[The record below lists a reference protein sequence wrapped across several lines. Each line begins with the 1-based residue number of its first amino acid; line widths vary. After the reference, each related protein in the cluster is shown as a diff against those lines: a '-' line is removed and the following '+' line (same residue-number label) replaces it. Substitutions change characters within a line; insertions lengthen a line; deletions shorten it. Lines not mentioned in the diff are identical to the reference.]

1 MWFLNIMSKNKPIFN
16 TLSQIYSDITLFQT
30 RLENNKHIPSS
41 SVLQTVEDL
50 QFAKTLVD
58 FLKSGSYLNLSK
70 SNEENTLS
78 LLKLYRSGLNRK
90 QLVDLSGLTSRQVYY
105 ASLKV
110 EESLESHFP
119 TGLLSLWKNRQFQVI
134 EEYLQ
139 VNFDEISTIIIE
151 EISEFSL
158 VQATPSL
165 LGQRTSEL
173 YQIDLIKKKSKEEI
187 TESLAKVLEIEK
199 QVKQFLSEN
208 LEAIKVWGSLTRY
221 LTLNKTLPADLVLEL
236 QKKNFP
242 NYNTVEF
249 EKVEGV

>member
-1 MWFLNIMSKNKPIFN
+1 MWFLTYMGKKKPIFN
-16 TLSQIYSDITLFQT
+16 TLNQIYSDITLFQT
-30 RLENNKHIPSS
+30 RLENNKHIPSN

-70 SNEENTLS
+70 SNEESTLS

-110 EESLESHFP
+110 EESLESRFP
-119 TGLLSLWKNRQFQVI
+119 TGLLSLWKTRQFQVI

-139 VNFDEISTIIIE
+139 VNSDEVSSIIE
-151 EISEFSL
+151 TISNSIL
-158 VQATPSL
+158 VQFVPSL
-165 LGQRTSEL
+165 LDKKANEL
-173 YQIDLIKKKSKEEI
+173 YQTDLIRNKSTNELVC
-187 TESLAKVLEIEK
+187 SLYKVLEVEK
-199 QVKQFLSEN
+199 QIKQYLLEN
-208 LEAIKVWGSLTRY
+208 LEDIKVWGSLTRY
-221 LTLNKTLPADLVLEL
+221 HTLNKSFSADLMIEL

-242 NYNTVEF
+242 KQTTVEF
-249 EKVEGV
+249 ERIEGV

>member
-1 MWFLNIMSKNKPIFN
+1 MSKKKPIFN
-16 TLSQIYSDITLFQT
+16 TLNQIYSDITLFQT

-41 SVLQTVEDL
+41 SVLQTVGDL

-58 FLKSGSYLNLSK
+58 FLKGGSYLNLSK
-70 SNEENTLS
+70 SNEESTLS

-110 EESLESHFP
+110 EESLESRFP

-139 VNFDEISTIIIE
+139 VNSGELSTIIK
-151 EISEFSL
+151 EISDFPL
-158 VQATPSL
+158 VQVAPSL
-165 LGQRTSEL
+165 LGQRTSDL
-173 YQIDLIKKKSKEEI
+173 YQADLIKEKSKEEI
-187 TESLAKVLEIEK
+187 VEALAKVLEVDEK
-199 QVKQFLSEN
+199 LKQFLSEN
-208 LEAIKVWGSLTRY
+208 LEDIKVWGSLSRY

-236 QKKNFP
+236 QKKDFP
-242 NYNTVEF
+242 NLNTVEF

>member
-1 MWFLNIMSKNKPIFN
+1 MGKKKPIFN
-16 TLSQIYSDITLFQT
+16 TLNQIYSDITLFQT
-30 RLENNKHIPSS
+30 RLENNKHIPSN

-110 EESLESHFP
+110 EESLESRFP
-119 TGLLSLWKNRQFQVI
+119 IGLLSLWKNRQFQVI
-134 EEYLQ
+134 DEYLQ
-139 VNFDEISTIIIE
+139 VNSDELSSIIE
-151 EISEFSL
+151 ELSDFPL
-158 VQATPSL
+158 VQVAPNL
-165 LGQRTSEL
+165 LGQRNCEI
-173 YQIDLIKKKSKEEI
+173 YQLDLIREKSKEEI
-187 TESLAKVLEIEK
+187 IEALTRVLEVDK
-199 QVKQFLSEN
+199 QLKRFISEN
-208 LEAIKVWGSLTRY
+208 IEYIKVWGSLSRY

-236 QKKNFP
+236 QKKGFP
-242 NYNTVEF
+242 NHNTVEF
-249 EKVEGV
+249 ERVEGV

>member
-1 MWFLNIMSKNKPIFN
+1 MWFLTFMSKKKPIFN
-16 TLSQIYSDITLFQT
+16 TLNQIYSDITLFQT

-58 FLKSGSYLNLSK
+58 FLKRGSYLNLSK
-70 SNEENTLS
+70 SNEESTLS

-110 EESLESHFP
+110 EESLESRFP
-119 TGLLSLWKNRQFQVI
+119 TGLLSLWKTRQFQVI

-139 VNFDEISTIIIE
+139 VNSDEVSSIIE
-151 EISEFSL
+151 TISNSIL
-158 VQATPSL
+158 VQFVPSL
-165 LGQRTSEL
+165 LDKKANEL
-173 YQIDLIKKKSKEEI
+173 YQTDLIRNKSTNELVC
-187 TESLAKVLEIEK
+187 SLYKVLEVEK
-199 QVKQFLSEN
+199 QIKQYLLEN
-208 LEAIKVWGSLTRY
+208 LEDIKVWGSLTRY
-221 LTLNKTLPADLVLEL
+221 HTLNKSFSADLMIEL

-242 NYNTVEF
+242 NHNAVEF
-249 EKVEGV
+249 ERVEGV

>member
-1 MWFLNIMSKNKPIFN
+1 MSKKKPIFN
-16 TLSQIYSDITLFQT
+16 TLNQIYSDITLFQT

-41 SVLQTVEDL
+41 SVLQTVKDL

-58 FLKSGSYLNLSK
+58 FLKGGSYLNLSK
-70 SNEENTLS
+70 SNEESTLS
-78 LLKLYRSGLNRK
+78 LLKLYRSGLNRQ

-110 EESLESHFP
+110 EESLESRFP

-139 VNFDEISTIIIE
+139 VSSNELSTIIE
-151 EISEFSL
+151 EISNFPL
-158 VQATPSL
+158 VQVAPSL

-173 YQIDLIKKKSKEEI
+173 YQADFIKEKSKEEI
-187 TESLAKVLEIEK
+187 VEALVKVLDVDK
-199 QVKQFLSEN
+199 KLRQFLSEN
-208 LEAIKVWGSLTRY
+208 IEDIKVWGSLLRY

-242 NYNTVEF
+242 NLNTVEF
-249 EKVEGV
+249 ERVEGV

>member
-1 MWFLNIMSKNKPIFN
+1 MSKKKPIFN
-16 TLSQIYSDITLFQT
+16 TLNQIYSDITLFQT
-30 RLENNKHIPSS
+30 RLENNKPIPSS

-58 FLKSGSYLNLSK
+58 FLKGGSYLNLSK
-70 SNEENTLS
+70 SNEESTLS

-110 EESLESHFP
+110 EESLESRFP

-139 VNFDEISTIIIE
+139 VNSGELSTIIE
-151 EISEFSL
+151 EISDFPL
-158 VQATPSL
+158 VQVAPSL

-173 YQIDLIKKKSKEEI
+173 YQADLIKEKSKEEI
-187 TESLAKVLEIEK
+187 VEALVKVLEVDK
-199 QVKQFLSEN
+199 KLKQFLSEN
-208 LEAIKVWGSLTRY
+208 LEDIKVWGSLLRY
-221 LTLNKTLPADLVLEL
+221 LTLNKTLPVDLILEL

-242 NYNTVEF
+242 NLNTVEF
-249 EKVEGV
+249 ERVEGV

>member
-1 MWFLNIMSKNKPIFN
+1 MSKKKPIFN
-16 TLSQIYSDITLFQT
+16 TLNQIYSDITLFQT

-58 FLKSGSYLNLSK
+58 FLKGGSYLNLSK
-70 SNEENTLS
+70 SNEESTLS

-105 ASLKV
+105 ASQKV
-110 EESLESHFP
+110 EESLESRFP

-139 VNFDEISTIIIE
+139 VNSDKLSTIIE
-151 EISEFSL
+151 ELSDFPL
-158 VQATPSL
+158 VQVAPNL
-165 LGQRTSEL
+165 LGQRNCEL
-173 YQIDLIKKKSKEEI
+173 YQLDLIREKSKEEVVEAL
-187 TESLAKVLEIEK
+187 TRVLEVDK
-199 QVKQFLSEN
+199 QLKQFISEN
-208 LEAIKVWGSLTRY
+208 LECIKVWGSLLRY
-221 LTLNKTLPADLVLEL
+221 LTLNKTLPVDLVLEL
-236 QKKNFP
+236 QKKDFP

-249 EKVEGV
+249 ERVEGV

>member
-1 MWFLNIMSKNKPIFN
+1 MWFLTFMSKKKPIFN
-16 TLSQIYSDITLFQT
+16 TLNQIYSDITLFQT

-58 FLKSGSYLNLSK
+58 FLKRGSYLNLSK
-70 SNEENTLS
+70 SNEESTLS

-110 EESLESHFP
+110 EESLESRFP
-119 TGLLSLWKNRQFQVI
+119 TGLLSLWKTRQFQVI

-139 VNFDEISTIIIE
+139 VNSDEVSSIIE
-151 EISEFSL
+151 TISNSIL
-158 VQATPSL
+158 VQFVPSL
-165 LGQRTSEL
+165 LDKKANEL
-173 YQIDLIKKKSKEEI
+173 YQTDLIRNKSTNELVC
-187 TESLAKVLEIEK
+187 SLYKVLEVEK
-199 QVKQFLSEN
+199 QIKQYLLEN
-208 LEAIKVWGSLTRY
+208 LEDIKVWGSLTRY
-221 LTLNKTLPADLVLEL
+221 HTLNKSFSAALMIEL

-242 NYNTVEF
+242 NQTTVEF
-249 EKVEGV
+249 ERVEGV

>member
-1 MWFLNIMSKNKPIFN
+1 MWFLTFMSKKKPIFN
-16 TLSQIYSDITLFQT
+16 TLNQIYSDITLFQT

-70 SNEENTLS
+70 SNEESTLS

-110 EESLESHFP
+110 EESLESRFP
-119 TGLLSLWKNRQFQVI
+119 TGLLSLWKTRQFKVI

-139 VNFDEISTIIIE
+139 VNSDEVSSIIE
-151 EISEFSL
+151 TISNSIL
-158 VQATPSL
+158 VQFVPSL
-165 LGQRTSEL
+165 LDKKANEL
-173 YQIDLIKKKSKEEI
+173 YQTDLIRNKSTNELVC
-187 TESLAKVLEIEK
+187 SLYKVLEVEK
-199 QVKQFLSEN
+199 QIKQYLLEN
-208 LEAIKVWGSLTRY
+208 LEDIKVWGSLTRY
-221 LTLNKTLPADLVLEL
+221 HTLNKSFSADLMIEL

-242 NYNTVEF
+242 KQTTVVF
-249 EKVEGV
+249 ERVEGV

>member
-1 MWFLNIMSKNKPIFN
+1 MSKKKPIFN
-16 TLSQIYSDITLFQT
+16 TLNQIYSDITLFQT
-30 RLENNKHIPSS
+30 RLENNKYIPSS

-70 SNEENTLS
+70 SNEESTLS

-110 EESLESHFP
+110 EESLESRFP
-119 TGLLSLWKNRQFQVI
+119 AGLLSLWKTRQFQVI

-139 VNFDEISTIIIE
+139 VNSDEVSSIIE
-151 EISEFSL
+151 TISNSIL
-158 VQATPSL
+158 VQFVPSL
-165 LGQRTSEL
+165 LDKKANEL
-173 YQIDLIKKKSKEEI
+173 YQTDLIRNKSTNELVC
-187 TESLAKVLEIEK
+187 SLYKVLEVEK
-199 QVKQFLSEN
+199 QIKQYLLEN
-208 LEAIKVWGSLTRY
+208 LEDIKVWGSLTRY
-221 LTLNKTLPADLVLEL
+221 HTLNKSFSADLMIEL

-242 NYNTVEF
+242 KQTTVEF
-249 EKVEGV
+249 ERVEGV

>member
-1 MWFLNIMSKNKPIFN
+1 MWFLTFMSKKKPIFN
-16 TLSQIYSDITLFQT
+16 TLNQIYSDITLFQT

-41 SVLQTVEDL
+41 SVLQTLEDL

-90 QLVDLSGLTSRQVYY
+90 QLVDLSGLTSRKVYY

-110 EESLESHFP
+110 EESLESRFP
-119 TGLLSLWKNRQFQVI
+119 TGLLSLWKTRQFQVI

-139 VNFDEISTIIIE
+139 VNSDGLSTIIE
-151 EISEFSL
+151 EISDFPL
-158 VQATPSL
+158 VQVAPNL
-165 LGQRTSEL
+165 LNQRISEI
-173 YQIDLIKKKSKEEI
+173 YQVDLIKEKSKEEI
-187 TESLAKVLEIEK
+187 VEALTRVLEVEK
-199 QVKQFLSEN
+199 TLKQFLSEN
-208 LEAIKVWGSLTRY
+208 LEDIKVWGSLSRY

-236 QKKNFP
+236 QKKGFP
-242 NYNTVEF
+242 NQHTVEF
-249 EKVEGV
+249 ERVEGV

>member
-1 MWFLNIMSKNKPIFN
+1 VWFLTFMSKKKPIFN
-16 TLSQIYSDITLFQT
+16 TLNQIYSDITLFQT

-58 FLKSGSYLNLSK
+58 FLKRGSYLNLSK
-70 SNEENTLS
+70 SNEESTLS

-110 EESLESHFP
+110 EESLESRFP
-119 TGLLSLWKNRQFQVI
+119 TGLLSLWKTRQFQVI

-139 VNFDEISTIIIE
+139 VNSDEVSSIIE
-151 EISEFSL
+151 TISNSIL
-158 VQATPSL
+158 VQFVPSL
-165 LGQRTSEL
+165 LDKKANEL
-173 YQIDLIKKKSKEEI
+173 YQTHLIRNKSTNELVC
-187 TESLAKVLEIEK
+187 SLYKVLEVEK
-199 QVKQFLSEN
+199 QIKQYLLEN
-208 LEAIKVWGSLTRY
+208 LEDIKVWGSLTRY
-221 LTLNKTLPADLVLEL
+221 HTLNKSFSADLMIEL

-242 NYNTVEF
+242 KQTTVEF
-249 EKVEGV
+249 ERVEGV

>member
-1 MWFLNIMSKNKPIFN
+1 MWFLTFMSKKKPIFN
-16 TLSQIYSDITLFQT
+16 TLNQIYSDITLFQT
-30 RLENNKHIPSS
+30 RLENNKHIPSD

-58 FLKSGSYLNLSK
+58 FLKGGSYLNLSK
-70 SNEENTLS
+70 SNEESTLS

-110 EESLESHFP
+110 EESLESRFP
-119 TGLLSLWKNRQFQVI
+119 TGLLSLWRNHQFQVI

-139 VNFDEISTIIIE
+139 VNSDELSTIIE
-151 EISEFSL
+151 EISEFPL
-158 VQATPSL
+158 VQFAPSL
-165 LGQRTSEL
+165 LSQRTSEL
-173 YQIDLIKKKSKEEI
+173 YQADLIKEKSKEEI
-187 TESLAKVLEIEK
+187 VEALVKVLEVDK
-199 QVKQFLSEN
+199 KLKRFLSEN
-208 LEAIKVWGSLTRY
+208 LEDIKVWGSLSRY

-236 QKKNFP
+236 QKKDFP
-242 NYNTVEF
+242 NLNTVEF

>member
-1 MWFLNIMSKNKPIFN
+1 MWFLTFMSKKKPIFN
-16 TLSQIYSDITLFQT
+16 TLNQIYSDITLFQT

-58 FLKSGSYLNLSK
+58 FLKGGSYLNLSK
-70 SNEENTLS
+70 SNEESTLS

-90 QLVDLSGLTSRQVYY
+90 QLADLSGLTSRQVYY

-110 EESLESHFP
+110 EESLESRFP

-139 VNFDEISTIIIE
+139 VSSNELSTIIE
-151 EISEFSL
+151 EISNFPL
-158 VQATPSL
+158 VQVAPSL

-173 YQIDLIKKKSKEEI
+173 YQADLIKEKSKEEI
-187 TESLAKVLEIEK
+187 VEALVKVLDVDK
-199 QVKQFLSEN
+199 KLRQFLSEN
-208 LEAIKVWGSLTRY
+208 IEDIKVWGSLLRY

-242 NYNTVEF
+242 NLNTVEF
-249 EKVEGV
+249 ERVEGV

>member
-1 MWFLNIMSKNKPIFN
+1 MSKKKPIFN
-16 TLSQIYSDITLFQT
+16 TLNQIYSDITLFQT
-30 RLENNKHIPSS
+30 RLENNKHLPSS

-58 FLKSGSYLNLSK
+58 FLKGGSYLNLSK
-70 SNEENTLS
+70 SNEESTLS

-105 ASLKV
+105 ANLKV
-110 EESLESHFP
+110 EESLESRFP

-139 VNFDEISTIIIE
+139 VHSGELSTIIE
-151 EISEFSL
+151 EISNFPL
-158 VQATPSL
+158 VQVAPSL

-173 YQIDLIKKKSKEEI
+173 YQADLIKEKSKEEV
-187 TESLAKVLEIEK
+187 TESLVKVLEVEMK
-199 QVKQFLSEN
+199 LKQFLSEN
-208 LEAIKVWGSLTRY
+208 LEDIKVWGSLSRY

-236 QKKNFP
+236 QKTNFP
-242 NYNTVEF
+242 NLNTVEF

>member
-1 MWFLNIMSKNKPIFN
+1 MWFLTFMSKKKPIFN
-16 TLSQIYSDITLFQT
+16 TLNLIYSDITLFQT

-41 SVLQTVEDL
+41 SVLQTLEDL

-58 FLKSGSYLNLSK
+58 FLKGGSYLNLSK
-70 SNEENTLS
+70 SNEESTLS

-110 EESLESHFP
+110 EESLESRFP

-139 VNFDEISTIIIE
+139 VSSNELSTIIE
-151 EISEFSL
+151 EISNFPL
-158 VQATPSL
+158 VQFAPRL
-165 LGQRTSEL
+165 LGQRTREL
-173 YQIDLIKKKSKEEI
+173 YQVDSIKEKSKEEI
-187 TESLAKVLEIEK
+187 IEALEKVLEIEK
-199 QVKQFLSEN
+199 KLKRFLSEN
-208 LEAIKVWGSLTRY
+208 LEDIKVWGSLARY
-221 LTLNKTLPADLVLEL
+221 LTLNKTLPADLILEL

-242 NYNTVEF
+242 NYNKVEF

>member
-1 MWFLNIMSKNKPIFN
+1 MSKKKPIFN
-16 TLSQIYSDITLFQT
+16 TLNQIYSDITLFQT

-58 FLKSGSYLNLSK
+58 FLKGGSYLNLSK
-70 SNEENTLS
+70 SNEESTLS

-110 EESLESHFP
+110 EESLESRFP
-119 TGLLSLWKNRQFQVI
+119 TGLLRLWKNHQFQVI

-139 VNFDEISTIIIE
+139 VNSDELSTIIE
-151 EISEFSL
+151 EISEFPL
-158 VQATPSL
+158 VQVAPSL
-165 LGQRTSEL
+165 LSQRTSEL
-173 YQIDLIKKKSKEEI
+173 YQADLIKEKSKEEI
-187 TESLAKVLEIEK
+187 VEAFVKVLEVDK
-199 QVKQFLSEN
+199 KLKRFLSEN
-208 LEAIKVWGSLTRY
+208 LEDIKVWGSLSRY

-236 QKKNFP
+236 QKKDFP
-242 NYNTVEF
+242 NLNTVEF

>member
-1 MWFLNIMSKNKPIFN
+1 MSKNKPIFN

>member
-1 MWFLNIMSKNKPIFN
+1 MGKKKPIFN
-16 TLSQIYSDITLFQT
+16 TLNQIYSDITLFQT

-70 SNEENTLS
+70 SNEESTRS

-90 QLVDLSGLTSRQVYY
+90 QLADLSGLTPRQIYY
-105 ASLKV
+105 ANLKV
-110 EESLESHFP
+110 EESLESRFP

-139 VNFDEISTIIIE
+139 VNSDDLSSIIE
-151 EISEFSL
+151 EILEFPL
-158 VQATPSL
+158 VQFAPRL

-173 YQIDLIKKKSKEEI
+173 YRVDLIKEKSKEEI
-187 TESLAKVLEIEK
+187 IEALEKVLEMEK
-199 QVKQFLSEN
+199 RVTQTLLEN
-208 LEAIKVWGSLTRY
+208 LEDIKVWGSLTRY
-221 LTLNKTLPADLVLEL
+221 LTLNKTFPADLVLEL

-242 NYNTVEF
+242 NLNTVEF
-249 EKVEGV
+249 ERVEGV

>member
-1 MWFLNIMSKNKPIFN
+1 MSKKKPIFN
-16 TLSQIYSDITLFQT
+16 TLNQIYSDITLFQT
-30 RLENNKHIPSS
+30 RLENNKHIPPS

-58 FLKSGSYLNLSK
+58 FLKGGSYLNLSK
-70 SNEENTLS
+70 SNEESTLS
-78 LLKLYRSGLNRK
+78 LLKLYRSGLNRQ

-110 EESLESHFP
+110 EESLESRFP

-139 VNFDEISTIIIE
+139 VSSNELSTIIE
-151 EISEFSL
+151 EISNFPL
-158 VQATPSL
+158 VQVAPSL

-173 YQIDLIKKKSKEEI
+173 YQVDSIKEKSKEEI
-187 TESLAKVLEIEK
+187 IEALEKVLEIEK
-199 QVKQFLSEN
+199 KLKRFLSEN
-208 LEAIKVWGSLTRY
+208 LEDIKVWGSLARY

-242 NYNTVEF
+242 NLNTVEF
-249 EKVEGV
+249 ERVEGV

>member
-1 MWFLNIMSKNKPIFN
+1 MVLTILSKKKPIFN
-16 TLSQIYSDITLFQT
+16 TLNQIYSDIALFQT
-30 RLENNKHIPSS
+30 RLENNKHIPSN
-41 SVLQTVEDL
+41 SVLQTLEDL
-50 QFAKTLVD
+50 QFAGTLVD
-58 FLKSGSYLNLSK
+58 FLKSGAYLNLSK
-70 SNEENTLS
+70 SNQESTLS
-78 LLKLYRSGLNRK
+78 LLSLYRSGLTRQ
-90 QLVDLSGLTSRQVYY
+90 QLIDLSDLTSRQIYY

-134 EEYLQ
+134 KEYLQ
-139 VNFDEISTIIIE
+139 VNSYELSTIIE
-151 EISEFSL
+151 EISEFPL
-158 VQATPSL
+158 VQVTPSL
-165 LGQRTSEL
+165 LGQRTSEF
-173 YQIDLIKKKSKEEI
+173 YQVDLIKEKSKEEI

-208 LEAIKVWGSLTRY
+208 LEDIKVWGSLTRY